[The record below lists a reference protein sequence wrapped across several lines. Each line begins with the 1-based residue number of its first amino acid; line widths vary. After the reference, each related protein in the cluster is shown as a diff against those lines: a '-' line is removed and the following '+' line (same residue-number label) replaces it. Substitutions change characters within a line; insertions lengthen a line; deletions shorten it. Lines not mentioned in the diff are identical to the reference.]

1 VPRRQLIRE
10 VNERIRTLNTSLGA
24 VGASY
29 AVICECEEFWCI
41 ERFEV
46 PAKLHAAVCTLE
58 DCYIVIAGHERADA
72 DRVIGRGDSFLVVGR
87 ELASAAA

>member
-1 VPRRQLIRE
+1 MPRRKLIRE

-24 VGASY
+24 VGGSY

-46 PAKLHAAVCTLE
+46 PAKLHAAVCRLE
-58 DCYIVIAGHERADA
+58 DCYIVLEGHERAHA
-72 DRVIGRGDSFLVVGR
+72 DRVIGRGDTFLVVGSD
-87 ELASAAA
+87 ELASAA